1 MDANIKHIATL
12 VNYLLA
18 QDTPEKMEKVLR
30 ELLTPSE
37 LMDVAKRVQIF
48 DLLQQGVPQ
57 RQIAD
62 RLGVGIATVTRGSNA
77 LKKRPD
83 GEKIKNNG
91 D

>member
-1 MDANIKHIATL
+1 MDGNIKHIANL

-18 QDTPEKMEKVLR
+18 QDTPEKMETVLR

-48 DLLQQGVPQ
+48 KLLQQGVPQ

-77 LKKRPD
+77 LKKRSR
-83 GEKIKNNG
+83 
-91 D
+91 